1 MVYIILGS
9 VRSGVRWPEG
19 RCGRFESPP
28 RDPPERRRFQ
38 VPRIPEGLASPDEP
52 GPVRAVGALGHGA
65 AVRVAG
71 HAGRGR
77 HAAFPDPG
85 GVHEAD
91 APRAMAGTARE
102 TVHAAMRGGPM
113 IPPVPAPAAPA
124 PWCPWR
130 RRTPGRRSRGRTRRR
145 RTPCS
150 RTSRWP
156 CARRRC
162 RPRAAGP
169 GAPASNPRP
178 TRPGPPPAPLAGLA
192 VTDVPPRRTP
202 LTPDSRTTLVTR
214 LRPIPA
220 ESRPCA
226 DNRARVS
233 CPLPW
238 FHHLPSS

>member
-1 MVYIILGS
+1 
-9 VRSGVRWPEG
+9 
-19 RCGRFESPP
+19 
-28 RDPPERRRFQ
+28 
-38 VPRIPEGLASPDEP
+38 
-52 GPVRAVGALGHGA
+52 
-65 AVRVAG
+65 
-71 HAGRGR
+71 
-77 HAAFPDPG
+77 
-85 GVHEAD
+85 
-91 APRAMAGTARE
+91 
-102 TVHAAMRGGPM
+102 M

-124 PWCPWR
+124 PPWCPWR
-130 RRTPGRRSRGRTRRR
+130 RRTPGRRSRGRARRR

-169 GAPASNPRP
+169 GAPPPRTRVPRGRARRPRP
-178 TRPGPPPAPLAGLA
+178 FAGLA

-214 LRPIPA
+214 PRPIPA
-220 ESRPCA
+220 GSRPSA

-233 CPLPW
+233 CLLPW